1 MEFRRVLF
9 RSQAGK
15 KNCKRHRTTP
25 PRGSRTKKGRHLS
38 VPPLFSSSPRRGWK
52 PVLHAR
58 VRTVSDF
65 HATVLVVADAIGG
78 CNGRAGFAEALRSE
92 ERRVGEAGVS
102 TCRYRGWPFLEKKKK
117 K

>member
-15 KNCKRHRTTP
+15 KNRKRHRTTP

-52 PVLHAR
+52 PVLHAQ

-65 HATVLVVADAIGG
+65 HATVLVVAAAIGG
-78 CNGRAGFAEALRSE
+78 SSA
-92 ERRVGEAGVS
+92 ERRVGRECVS
-102 TCRYRGWPFLEKKKK
+102 TCRSRWSRRP
-117 K
+117 